1 MSSEPPPPEGSPE
14 APASS
19 SSPPKDAAGA
29 ASGATETNTLW
40 VGNLPSHVGEGDV
53 MALFASHG
61 ALDCAL
67 SGAGPRS
74 YAFVLFRSPDD
85 ARAAVMATRGAKV
98 KGASM
103 RTEFARP
110 ARAVRNLWVGG
121 ISPSIS
127 KEELVEEFQKFGK
140 IEGFV
145 FSQDQTSA
153 YIDFEKLEDAISAHR
168 SLNGKSLGGM
178 ELCVDFQRSKGR
190 AEWSDASNFS
200 GRASGLPVDKRGT
213 GTIKNST
220 TRMREAEPTNVLWVG
235 FPGSYKFIEEEALRQ
250 AMSAYG
256 VVTKT
261 KVFPSRQYAFVEF
274 VSVVEAYNAK
284 KNLDGHLFND
294 PRIQILYSNS
304 DLAPNKLENPTQPAG
319 FPRSDMYSD
328 GRHSTATLQGYD
340 SPIGGRSRYSD
351 YVGATPSGILRSPE
365 SFDPRDAKRIR
376 LNAGADPYDVRA
388 GNTGLYSGGSRHQDS
403 SMRSEGSSI
412 PVIRV
417 KGVVHQTSYLEHFW
431 RGNIAKGGSPVC
443 RARCLPIGKGIN
455 IPLPD
460 VINCSARTGLDMLAK
475 HYADATGFGIVF
487 FLPDSEDD
495 FVSYTEFLRYLGSKS
510 RAGVVKVDAGTTLFL
525 VPPSD
530 FLTNVLQVDG
540 PERLYGVV
548 LNIPQISAAAAA
560 LRPQLAGPEL
570 QPYYDERETVLN
582 LQRKYN
588 TISPSDNSFPDADY
602 RRSARSQIQSSLKPD
617 IMSTLAKLMPNV
629 QSSALATG
637 QVPMNSADRHA
648 SSQMHDLSSLSKVW
662 KPENQAIASNSIYG
676 QIANLQQPGQQ
687 FPRQTSGAQLTNYGN
702 MVGAQEHSTQHTAYN
717 PEVTL
722 NLPPPPPVPT
732 LPHSSAMLPSQ
743 GGHSL
748 PTQTNQQQYQ
758 PEQYYVPQSN
768 YGHSSLQIGNANVPA
783 PPVPQGNP
791 GPSQMGNMA
800 QFQNAMPLHITRG
813 SHDFSSQGQQQQNL
827 APGTSQASEEADKSK
842 KYQATLQLAQSLLL
856 KIQRGTGNQP

>member
-1 MSSEPPPPEGSPE
+1 M
-14 APASS
+14 
-19 SSPPKDAAGA
+19 
-29 ASGATETNTLW
+29 
-40 VGNLPSHVGEGDV
+40 
-53 MALFASHG
+53 
-61 ALDCAL
+61 
-67 SGAGPRS
+67 
-74 YAFVLFRSPDD
+74 
-85 ARAAVMATRGAKV
+85 
-98 KGASM
+98 
-103 RTEFARP
+103 

-127 KEELVEEFQKFGK
+127 KEELEEEFQKFGK
-140 IEGFV
+140 IEGFA

-200 GRASGLPVDKRGT
+200 GRASGPLVEKRGT
-213 GTIKNST
+213 GTIKNSAI
-220 TRMREAEPTNVLWVG
+220 RMREAEPTNVLWVG

-274 VSVVEAYNAK
+274 ASVAEAYNAK

-304 DLAPNKLENPTQPAG
+304 DLGPNKFENPTQPAG
-319 FPRSDMYSD
+319 FPRSEMYSD
-328 GRHSTATLQGYD
+328 GRHGTATLQGYD

-351 YVGATPSGILRSPE
+351 YIGATPSGILRSPE

-376 LNAGADPYDVRA
+376 LNAGADPYDVKA

-403 SMRSEGSSI
+403 SVRSEGSSI

-417 KGVVHQTSYLEHFW
+417 KGAVHRTSYLEHFW

-475 HYADATGFGIVF
+475 HYADATGFDIVF

-540 PERLYGVV
+540 PERLYGV
-548 LNIPQISAAAAA
+548 LLHIPQISAAAAA

-570 QPYYDERETVLN
+570 QPYYDERETVLS

-602 RRSARSQIQSSLKPD
+602 RRSAQDSMHHLGQTPRVDEGQSFQSAMAGFPTNQNAGSQIQSSLKPE

-662 KPENQAIASNSIYG
+662 KPENQAIASNSTYG

-732 LPHSSAMLPSQ
+732 TLPHSSAMLPSQ

-768 YGHSSLQIGNANVPA
+768 YGHSNLQIGNANVPA

-800 QFQNAMPLHITRG
+800 QLQNAMPLHITRG
-813 SHDFSSQGQQQQNL
+813 SQDFSSQGQQQQNL
-827 APGTSQASEEADKSK
+827 APGTAQASEEADKSK

-856 KIQRGTGNQP
+856 KIQRGTGNLP